1 MCVGIKSAGL
11 IGGLLAVIALVI
23 ALLKQIIALVSFLMF
38 AIKAS
43 LFVGFIALFLV
54 IGFLA
59 IRTWQQRN
67 RERRGED

>member
-1 MCVGIKSAGL
+1 MCMGLRTAGL
-11 IGGLLAVIALVI
+11 LGGLLAIIALVI

-43 LFVGFIALFLV
+43 LFIGFIALFLI

-67 RERRGED
+67 RERRGEE